1 MPTSATSTRTRV
13 PTAPGEGATRPKGY
27 SVDLVQPI
35 FSGLQTVNAV
45 GETEANARA
54 GRETLRAVEQSVL
67 LEAVTA
73 YMDVVRD
80 QAIVRLRENNVTVL
94 TRELKATQDRFAVGE
109 VTRTDVAQAQARRA
123 GAVSALDLARANLKT
138 SRASYERVVGH
149 APAELG
155 ATGGYEASLPKSLEE
170 AVALGTH
177 ENPSVVGA
185 LYLEQAARY
194 SVDRIRGE
202 LLPQVQL
209 EASYSDRFDSSRFND
224 ETEAATITGRL
235 SVPFYEGGEVYA
247 RVRQAKHIHVS
258 RLQEIEQARTET
270 EAAIAAAW
278 SQLAASRAQ
287 QESDQVQVE
296 ANRTAL
302 SGVRAEEQVGQ
313 RTILDVLDAELEL
326 LERGGS
332 ARHDAA
338 HPGRQC
344 LHAALDDRPSRRRQ
358 SGCYVDRL
366 RSRGPLR
373 GSAPQAVGCLDH
385 ARGRAQRGAI
395 RRAAAGRDASEVGS
409 AVFRCE
415 LLRQPGGTREQRS
428 QHADDPR
435 RGPGA
440 PRALHADPR
449 PFEKEEHLVG
459 EAVRIG
465 VARIAEEPHEPLA
478 LAALVV
484 LDHMPGRMIRLQLD
498 GRVGQR
504 AAALVPVRQ
513 DILDH
518 EHPALELPVRV
529 VGVRAG
535 KLGPDRVALPRPA
548 GAGTPPPAR
557 PST

>member
-1 MPTSATSTRTRV
+1 MSGFRPIITGSADISYEYSNTR
-13 PTAPGEGATRPKGY
+13 PDSAGEGETRPKGY

-45 GETEANARA
+45 GETEANTRA

-67 LEAVTA
+67 LEAATA

-109 VTRTDVAQAQARRA
+109 VTRTDVSQAQARRA
-123 GAVSALDLARANLKT
+123 GAVSALELARANLKT

-155 ATGGYEASLPKSLEE
+155 AVGGYEASLPKSLQE

-185 LYLEQAARY
+185 LYLEQSARY

-224 ETEAATITGRL
+224 ETEGATITGRL

-247 RVRQAKHIHVS
+247 RVRQAKQIHVS

-326 LERGGS
+326 LNAEVQLATTRRTLVVNAYTLLSTVG
-332 ARHDAA
+332 RLDAA
-338 HPGRQC
+338 N
-344 LHAALDDRPSRRRQ
+344 L
-358 SGCYVDRL
+358 
-366 RSRGPLR
+366 
-373 GSAPQAVGCLDH
+373 
-385 ARGRAQRGAI
+385 
-395 RRAAAGRDASEVGS
+395 
-409 AVFRCE
+409 
-415 LLRQPGGTREQRS
+415 
-428 QHADDPR
+428 
-435 RGPGA
+435 
-440 PRALHADPR
+440 
-449 PFEKEEHLVG
+449 
-459 EAVRIG
+459 G
-465 VARIAEEPHEPLA
+465 VASTVYDPVAHYEEVRRKPWGVSITHE
-478 LAALVV
+478 
-484 LDHMPGRMIRLQLD
+484 D
-498 GRVGQR
+498 GHSEELYIEPPQG
-504 AAALVPVRQ
+504 
-513 DILDH
+513 DT
-518 EHPALELPVRV
+518 PA
-529 VGVRAG
+529 
-535 KLGPDRVALPRPA
+535 K
-548 GAGTPPPAR
+548 
-557 PST
+557 